1 MRRDWTVWLAA
12 PALLLAAVP
21 WLILPGIGLL
31 VADRAA
37 ALVPLAPILALMSLA
52 AAGRRIWAALPALV
66 ALLLA
71 TTTLVEERPLPFRSR
86 GQPRLV
92 VVSHNVWRENVDPAG
107 TIDQL
112 VNSGADIL
120 LLQEVDGSVA
130 PYLERLHARYPFGSK
145 CRPTCSNAIFSRWP
159 TERVR
164 YRFRDTHGHAFGP
177 GLVQARIKV
186 PDVPASA
193 MVVSLHLSRWANA
206 EQLAR
211 DTNSLSYAIAQ
222 QSSRSTIVA
231 GDFNLPGWAPSMAHL
246 EAGLFPSTRVTR
258 GLLTYPARL
267 AGFAWSVPLVAIDHV
282 FAGSSWAVAGTRVL
296 PAAGSDH
303 HPVRVELVWHQ

>member
-1 MRRDWTVWLAA
+1 MRRDWAVWFAA

-21 WLILPGIGLL
+21 WLTLPGIGML

-37 ALVPLAPILALMSLA
+37 ALVPLSPLLALISLA

-71 TTTLVEERPLPFRSR
+71 TTTLVEERPLPLQSR

-107 TIDQL
+107 TIEQL
-112 VNSGADIL
+112 LNSGADIL

-145 CRPTCSNAIFSRWP
+145 CRPRCSNAIFSRWP

-164 YRFRDTHGHAFGP
+164 YRFRDAHGQAFGP
-177 GLVQARIKV
+177 GLVQARVAV
-186 PDVPASA
+186 PDLPASV
-193 MVVSLHLSRWANA
+193 MVVSLHLSRQATA

-211 DTNSLSYAIAQ
+211 DTDALAYAIAQ
-222 QSSRSTIVA
+222 QPSQSTVLA
-231 GDFNLPGWAPSMAHL
+231 GDFNLPGWAPGMARL
-246 EAGLFPSTRVTR
+246 EAGLFPFTRVTR

-267 AGFAWSVPLVAIDHV
+267 FGFAWSVPLVAIDHV
-282 FAGSSWAVAGTRVL
+282 FAYSSWTVAGARVL
-296 PAAGSDH
+296 PAVGSDH

>member
-1 MRRDWTVWLAA
+1 MRRDWAVWLAA

-21 WLILPGIGLL
+21 WLILPGIGML

-37 ALVPLAPILALMSLA
+37 ALVPLAPFLALMSLV
-52 AAGRRIWAALPALV
+52 AAGLRIWAALPALV

-71 TTTLVEERPLPFRSR
+71 ATTLVEERPLPFRSR

-112 VNSGADIL
+112 VTSGADVL

-130 PYLERLHARYPFGSK
+130 PYLERLHAHYPFGSK
-145 CRPTCSNAIFSRWP
+145 CRPRCSNAIFSRWP

-164 YRFRDTHGHAFGP
+164 YRFRDAHGHAFGP
-177 GLVQARIKV
+177 SLVQARVEV
-186 PDVPASA
+186 PGVPASV
-193 MVVSLHLSRWANA
+193 MVVSLHLSRRANA

-211 DTNSLSYAIAQ
+211 DTNSLDYAITQ
-222 QSSRSTIVA
+222 QPLQSTIVA

-282 FAGSSWAVAGTRVL
+282 FAGSNWTVAGTRVL